1 MEYLNLLYTAIL
13 NGKLEEAINL
23 TQKAVSDEIPAQTV
37 IDNYMTKAM
46 EEVGRLS
53 LIHI

>member
-37 IDNYMTKAM
+37 IDKSN
-46 EEVGRLS
+46 GRS
-53 LIHI
+53 RKTF